1 MGIAPNPLEAAFD
14 APLLDDEFQAQEQTE
29 EPISDDTAGL
39 LQLGSLTDTVDVGNH
54 EIRVRTLRIGEE
66 LNAALLA
73 NKYKDTVEEGR
84 ALATALVAA
93 AIVTVDGEPLLGQ
106 PLGPRD
112 NSLEQR
118 FDYIL
123 NNWYWDTVEKIW
135 VGYNA
140 LLTRLIE
147 ATDDLK
153 KE

>member
-14 APLLDDEFQAQEQTE
+14 APKPEEFAAQEPERE
-29 EPISDDTAGL
+29 ELVSDDTAGL
-39 LQLGSLTDTVDVGNH
+39 LQLGSLTDTVDVGGH
-54 EIRVRTLRIGEE
+54 EIRIRTLKIGEE

-73 NKYKDTVEEGR
+73 NKYKETVEEAR

-93 AIVTVDGEPLLGQ
+93 AVVTVDGEPLLGQ

-123 NNWYWDTVEKIW
+123 NNWYWDTISKVW

-140 LLTRLIE
+140 LLDRLVE